1 MLSVLGVGFSLGL
14 LADSIAEEESEEDTA
29 EEFQDPEVLLEETY
43 RKLGTFAQALGYIEN
58 AYVDP
63 VGAEDLIYG
72 AIDGMM
78 SKLDPHSTFLPP
90 DALSAFQEST
100 EGEYVGVGMEI
111 GEREEKVVVITVFEG
126 GPAADAGLRPDD
138 VIMAVDGE
146 PATEWSTS
154 DVVQNVRGPRGE
166 LVTIE
171 VMRGDETKTFEIVRD
186 VIHLDAVSYRLLDN
200 GIGWIRVRRFQEAVA
215 GDIRSAIDSMESTVG
230 GELEGVILD
239 LRGNPGGLLRE
250 AISVSDIFL
259 RGGTIV
265 STAGRGSARQR
276 EWAARRGTARYDGPM
291 AVLINGGSA
300 SASEIVAG
308 ALQDHG
314 RGKVLGNQSFGKGSV
329 QTIITLDDGSGMKL
343 TVSRYFTPD
352 GRSIHEEGI
361 TPDTVIDTEW
371 SEIQRPDD
379 EVEDSAEISDA
390 QLIGAIEYLTSYAQ
404 AANE

>member
-1 MLSVLGVGFSLGL
+1 
-14 LADSIAEEESEEDTA
+14 
-29 EEFQDPEVLLEETY
+29 
-43 RKLGTFAQALGYIEN
+43 
-58 AYVDP
+58 
-63 VGAEDLIYG
+63 
-72 AIDGMM
+72 
-78 SKLDPHSTFLPP
+78 
-90 DALSAFQEST
+90 
-100 EGEYVGVGMEI
+100 
-111 GEREEKVVVITVFEG
+111 
-126 GPAADAGLRPDD
+126 
-138 VIMAVDGE
+138 MAVDGE
-146 PATEWSTS
+146 PATDWSTS

-171 VMRGDETKTFEIVRD
+171 IMRGDESKTFEIVRD
-186 VIHLDAVSYRLLDN
+186 VIHLDAVSYRLLDE
-200 GIGWIRVRRFQEAVA
+200 GIGWIRVRRFQENVA

-291 AVLINGGSA
+291 AILINGGSA

-314 RGKVLGNQSFGKGSV
+314 RGSVLGSQSFGKGSV

-352 GRSIHEEGI
+352 GRSIHEKGI
-361 TPDTVIDTEW
+361 TPDTVIETEW

-379 EVEDSAEISDA
+379 EVGSRADISDA
-390 QLIGAIEYLTSYAQ
+390 QLVGAIEYLTSHAR
-404 AANE
+404 AAND